1 MKNKISV
8 KHKLAHEIM
17 SSPVK
22 IMTLTMT
29 VRDAIRFLMVY
40 RLSGAPLVDHLGQ
53 LVSLVSELDLMQIG
67 AFDGT
72 GTTLSEA
79 KNRLPKKSDIL
90 SVKPDTPF
98 VEIFR
103 IFLENGLRQLLV
115 LDDKKQVVGIIARRD
130 ILKAYIDLEGQ
141 D

>member
-22 IMTLTMT
+22 VMTLTMT
-29 VRDAIRFLMVY
+29 VHDAIRFLMVY
-40 RLSGAPLVDHLGQ
+40 KLSGAPLVDHLGQ

-67 AFDGT
+67 ALEGT
-72 GTTLSEA
+72 GVTLKES
-79 KNRLPKKSDIL
+79 KDRLSKKSEIVR
-90 SVKPDTPF
+90 VKPDTPF
-98 VEIFR
+98 VDIFKL
-103 IFLENGLRQLLV
+103 FLDNGLRQLLV
-115 LDDKKQVVGIIARRD
+115 LDDNQHIVGIIARRD

>member
-8 KHKLAHEIM
+8 KHKQAQEIM

-40 RLSGAPLVDHLGQ
+40 KLSGAPLVDHLGQ

-67 AFDGT
+67 ALDGT
-72 GTTLSEA
+72 GVTLNESL
-79 KNRLPKKSDIL
+79 NRLPKKSEII
-90 SVKPDTPF
+90 SVKPDTLF
-98 VEIFR
+98 VDIFKL
-103 IFLENGLRQLLV
+103 FLDNGLRQLLV
-115 LDDKKQVVGIIARRD
+115 MDDTQHVVGIIARRD

-141 D
+141 

>member
-8 KHKLAHEIM
+8 KHKLAQEIM

-40 RLSGAPLVDHLGQ
+40 KLSGAPLVDHLGQ

-67 AFDGT
+67 ALDGT
-72 GTTLSEA
+72 GATLNESL
-79 KNRLPKKSDIL
+79 NRLPKKSEII
-90 SVKPDTPF
+90 SVKPDTLF
-98 VEIFR
+98 VDIFKL
-103 IFLENGLRQLLV
+103 FLDNGLRQLLV
-115 LDDKKQVVGIIARRD
+115 MDDNQHVVGIIARRD

-141 D
+141 

>member
-8 KHKLAHEIM
+8 KHKLAQEIM

-40 RLSGAPLVDHLGQ
+40 KLSGAPLIDHLGQ

-67 AFDGT
+67 ALDGT
-72 GTTLSEA
+72 GVTLNESL
-79 KNRLPKKSDIL
+79 NRLPKKSEIV
-90 SVKPDTPF
+90 SVKPDTNF
-98 VEIFR
+98 VDIFKL
-103 IFLENGLRQLLV
+103 FLDNGLRQLLV
-115 LDDKKQVVGIIARRD
+115 MDDNQHVVGIIARRD

-141 D
+141 

>member
-8 KHKLAHEIM
+8 KHKLAQEIM

-29 VRDAIRFLMVY
+29 VHDAIRFLMVY
-40 RLSGAPLVDHLGQ
+40 KLSGAPLIDHLGQ

-67 AFDGT
+67 ALDGT
-72 GTTLSEA
+72 GVTLNESL
-79 KNRLPKKSDIL
+79 NRLPKKSEIV

-98 VEIFR
+98 VDIFKL
-103 IFLENGLRQLLV
+103 FLDNGLRQLLV
-115 LDDKKQVVGIIARRD
+115 MDDNQHVVGIIARRD

-141 D
+141 

>member
-8 KHKLAHEIM
+8 KHKLAQEIM

-40 RLSGAPLVDHLGQ
+40 KLSGAPLVDHLGQ

-67 AFDGT
+67 ALEGT
-72 GTTLSEA
+72 GVNLNESL
-79 KNRLPKKSDIL
+79 NRLPKKSEII
-90 SVKPDTPF
+90 SVKPDTLF
-98 VEIFR
+98 VDIFKL
-103 IFLENGLRQLLV
+103 FLDNGLRQLLV
-115 LDDKKQVVGIIARRD
+115 MDDNQHVVGIIARRD

-141 D
+141 

>member
-22 IMTLTMT
+22 VMTLTMT

-40 RLSGAPLVDHLGQ
+40 RLSGAPLIDHLGQ

-67 AFDGT
+67 ALDGT
-72 GTTLSEA
+72 GATLLEA
-79 KNRLPKKSDIL
+79 KHRLPKKTDIL
-90 SVKPDTPF
+90 SVKPDTAF
-98 VEIFR
+98 VDIFR
-103 IFLENGLRQLLV
+103 LFLENSLRQLLV
-115 LDDKKQVVGIIARRD
+115 LDDNKHVIGIIARRD

-141 D
+141 E

>member
-1 MKNKISV
+1 
-8 KHKLAHEIM
+8 M

-40 RLSGAPLVDHLGQ
+40 KLSGAPLVDHLGQ

-67 AFDGT
+67 ALDGT
-72 GTTLSEA
+72 GVTLNESR
-79 KNRLPKKSDIL
+79 NRLAKKSEIL
-90 SVKPDTPF
+90 SVKPDTHF
-98 VEIFR
+98 VDIFR
-103 IFLENGLRQLLV
+103 LFLDNNLRQLLV
-115 LDDKKQVVGIIARRD
+115 MDDNQHVVGIIARRD

-141 D
+141 E

>member
-8 KHKLAHEIM
+8 KHKLAQEIM

-40 RLSGAPLVDHLGQ
+40 KLSGAPLIDHLGQ

-67 AFDGT
+67 ALDGT
-72 GTTLSEA
+72 GATLNESLS
-79 KNRLPKKSDIL
+79 RLPKKSEIV
-90 SVKPDTPF
+90 SVKPDTNF
-98 VEIFR
+98 VDIFKL
-103 IFLENGLRQLLV
+103 FLDNGLRQLLV
-115 LDDKKQVVGIIARRD
+115 MDDNQHVVGIIARRD

-141 D
+141 

>member
-8 KHKLAHEIM
+8 KHKLAQEIM

-40 RLSGAPLVDHLGQ
+40 KLSGAPLVDHLGQ

-67 AFDGT
+67 ALDGT
-72 GTTLSEA
+72 GATLNESL
-79 KNRLPKKSDIL
+79 NRLPKKSEII
-90 SVKPDTPF
+90 SVKPDTLF
-98 VEIFR
+98 VDIFKM
-103 IFLENGLRQLLV
+103 FLDNDLRQLLV
-115 LDDKKQVVGIIARRD
+115 MDDNQHVIGIIARRD

-141 D
+141 

>member
-1 MKNKISV
+1 MKGKIAV
-8 KHKLAHEIM
+8 KNKLAHEIM

-53 LVSLVSELDLMQIG
+53 LVSLVNELDLIQIG
-67 AFDGT
+67 ALDGT
-72 GTTLSEA
+72 STTLLEA
-79 KNRLPKKSDIL
+79 KHRLPKKSEIL
-90 SVKPDTPF
+90 SVTPDAKF
-98 VEIFR
+98 VDILR
-103 IFLENGLRQLLV
+103 LFLENGLRQLLV
-115 LDDKKQVVGIIARRD
+115 LSEKNEVVGIIARRD